1 MKAFKFLKPCD
12 LIYLFCFFYLFF
24 SLKFAPNYSRIF
36 GRDVPLEK
44 VKLTHPLTPFLFS
57 LLFVTFRPKSA
68 DVRFQFFENHIF
80 FGSDVTTDLSIYTKF
95 LFSLPFVS
103 FRPKSADAIAVG
115 DVVIQRLTATGVTI
129 LWGDPGIATDYI
141 LEVYDVN
148 VNQVSVDFVLAPIE
162 AFDLTG
168 LMSFSIYQVLIS
180 LQTNTNSIYAMKY
193 FRTGEC

>member
-1 MKAFKFLKPCD
+1 M
-12 LIYLFCFFYLFF
+12 
-24 SLKFAPNYSRIF
+24 
-36 GRDVPLEK
+36 
-44 VKLTHPLTPFLFS
+44 
-57 LLFVTFRPKSA
+57 
-68 DVRFQFFENHIF
+68 
-80 FGSDVTTDLSIYTKF
+80 TTDLSIYTKF